1 MVGDRLV
8 EHLSVRALTVRYTHI
23 LALDDV
29 SVSFAG
35 GSITGVIGPNG
46 GGKSSLI
53 KAIAGEVGDYDGE
66 IRVDGMPLDRKR
78 TRIAY
83 VPQAR
88 EVNWDFP
95 LSARD
100 LVMMGRSRDIGWL
113 GWPAAADREA
123 VELALERLELADAGD
138 RHISQFSGGQQQ
150 RLFLARAI
158 VQQPEIVLLDEPMTG
173 LDITTREIIHSLIAD
188 FVAAGAAVILAT
200 HDLEEVEKL
209 CDQLICLSCR
219 LIASGPTP
227 ETFNADNLRATF
239 GGRIA
244 VFEAA

>member
-1 MVGDRLV
+1 MEL
-8 EHLSVRALTVRYTHI
+8 LSVRDLTVRYTHI

-35 GSITGVIGPNG
+35 GSITGIIGPNG

-53 KAIAGEVGDYDGE
+53 KAIAGEVGDYDGD
-66 IRVDGMPLDRKR
+66 IRVDGAPLDRKQ

-100 LVMMGRSRDIGWL
+100 LVMMGRSRNVGWF
-113 GWPAAADREA
+113 GWPSAEDKEA
-123 VELALERLELADAGD
+123 VERALEQLGMADSGD

-150 RLFLARAI
+150 RLFLARAV

-173 LDITTREIIHSLIAD
+173 LDVTTREIIHALIAD
-188 FVAAGAAVILAT
+188 FVASGAAVILAT
-200 HDLEEVEKL
+200 HDLEEVEQL
-209 CDQLICLSCR
+209 CDQLICLSRR
-219 LIASGPTP
+219 LIASGPTS
-227 ETFNADNLRATF
+227 ETFNAENLRATF